1 MLENFFDGGAQVLLN
16 SIAVVGLALIYAMD
30 KIY

>member
-1 MLENFFDGGAQVLLN
+1 MLEKFFDGGAQVLLN
-16 SIAVVGLALIYAMD
+16 SIAVVTLILTYSLD

>member
-1 MLENFFDGGAQVLLN
+1 MLEKLFDGGAQVLLN
-16 SIAVVGLALIYAMD
+16 SIAVVTLILTYSLD